1 MISKGSITFFPASS
15 LAVAT
20 TAAKQHHK
28 RGFNNASPSM
38 FPIINPFTNKFE
50 PFTFH
55 KTITGENI
63 SEVLLINYGILDSST
78 DSGYEET
85 DLSADS
91 GITDMMSIKEYDSS
105 FDEVK
110 YDGDVLDATLEEGF
124 FWLQLKCTATEYFYS
139 NIFKIES

>member
-38 FPIINPFTNKFE
+38 FPIINPFTDRFE

-55 KTITGENI
+55 KTITGVNI
-63 SEVLLINYGILDSST
+63 TEILLINYVDLDSDN
-78 DSGYEET
+78 DSGHEET
-85 DLSADS
+85 NLSNDS
-91 GITDMMSIKEYDSS
+91 GMSDMKSIQEYDSS

-110 YDGDVLDATLEEGF
+110 YDGDVLQTTLVAGQ
-124 FWLQLKCTATEYFYS
+124 FWLQLKCSATEYFYS
-139 NIFKIES
+139 NIFIIE